1 MRNITKSHWVG
12 AFTLGAALVLGS
24 TAGHA
29 TVFGGTSTFTDS
41 PGSSSVSFKATN
53 LDSPFT
59 TTNLTAGGAQN
70 TYTNASF
77 ATIQGTDSGSG
88 GAFGESY
95 SDPISLQ
102 LIFTQPGS
110 GTDNQ
115 SGTGTE
121 TTEAF
126 LGYIT
131 GYNGNI
137 SWSGDTHYDSSL
149 GTYYAQDA
157 ITLSDGAMVDVDIYD
172 TVLSG
177 SGNVRSGNVEVKIVD
192 VKDPTAVPEPM
203 SLSLLGAG
211 LAGLGVV
218 SRRRPRAMATTA

>member
-41 PGSSSVSFKATN
+41 PGSSSVSFKATT
-53 LDSPFT
+53 LDSPFST
-59 TTNLTAGGAQN
+59 PNLTAGGS
-70 TYTNASF
+70 YTNASF

-88 GAFGESY
+88 GWFGESY

-110 GTDNQ
+110 GTDTQN
-115 SGTGTE
+115 GTGTE

-131 GYNGNI
+131 GYSGNI
-137 SWSGDTHYDSSL
+137 TWSGDTHYDLSL
-149 GTYYAQDA
+149 GTDYAQNQ
-157 ITLSDGAMVDVDIYD
+157 ITLSDGAIVDVDIYD

-177 SGNVRSGNVEVKIVD
+177 SGNVRSGKVEVKIVD